1 MIIEQTLIVK
11 LTKRNKKYYKEKG
24 YKVDTSEILVNTND
38 LPLQSHYIVD
48 VKCNNCNKIFQKEY
62 KSVSKYKKHYC
73 SKECQSEYKSNLALK
88 DFERRIGGQDAYT
101 YLKREYIDKQKTTRQ
116 ISLDVYG
123 TKGNSPNIASWIK
136 NLGIELRKGS
146 EAAKVG
152 WIDNEE
158 RRKLSSKIM
167 KENISKMKIDRS
179 FMQTEEYKK
188 KQSEIHKGDK
198 NGMFGVT
205 GENHHNWNPDKTHEK
220 RAKERRTGKERGW
233 RIAIFQRDKRICKKC
248 GVEKRKI
255 VAHHIN
261 SYDIHEKERYDINNG
276 VTLCEECYK
285 DFHHKYGY
293 GKNTR
298 EQFEEFIKS

>member
-11 LTKRNKKYYKEKG
+11 LTKRNKKHYEEKG
-24 YKVDTSEILVNTND
+24 YKVDTSEILVNVND
-38 LPLQSHYIVD
+38 LPLRSNCIID

-62 KSVSKYKKHYC
+62 RFVSKYKKHYC
-73 SKECQSEYKSNLALK
+73 SKECQSKHKSNLALK
-88 DFERRIGGQDAYT
+88 EFEKRIGGEDAYT
-101 YLKREYIDKQKTTRQ
+101 YLKREYIDNKKTTRQ

-136 NLGIELRKGS
+136 NLGIELRQGS
-146 EAAKVG
+146 EAVKIQ
-152 WIDNEE
+152 WINNEE
-158 RRKLSSKIM
+158 RRKQASRIM
-167 KENISKMKIDRS
+167 KINSLNADRS
-179 FMQTEEYKK
+179 FMQTKEYKK

-205 GENHHNWNPDKTHEK
+205 GKNHPNWNPDRTHE
-220 RAKERRTGKERGW
+220 RRIKERKTGKDREW
-233 RIAIFQRDKRICKKC
+233 KIAIFQRDRRTCRKC
-248 GVEKRKI
+248 GKEKRNL

-261 SYDIHEKERYDINNG
+261 SYDIHEKERYDVNNG
-276 VTLCEECYK
+276 VTLCEECHK

-298 EQFEEFIKS
+298 KQFEEFMK

>member
-11 LTKRNKKYYKEKG
+11 ITKRNKKYYKEKG

-179 FMQTEEYKK
+179 FMQTKEYKK

-205 GENHHNWNPDKTHEK
+205 GENHHNWNPNKTHEQ
-220 RAKERRTGKERGW
+220 RAKERSTGKERGW
-233 RIAIFQRDKRICKKC
+233 RIAIFQRDKRICRKC

-276 VTLCEECYK
+276 VTLCEECHK

>member
-1 MIIEQTLIVK
+1 MK
-11 LTKRNKKYYKEKG
+11 
-24 YKVDTSEILVNTND
+24 SA
-38 LPLQSHYIVD
+38 YIVD

-62 KSVSKYKKHYC
+62 RNVSEYKKHYC
-73 SKECQSEYKSNLALK
+73 SKECQSKHRSYIALK

-136 NLGIELRKGS
+136 NLGIELRQGS
-146 EAAKVG
+146 EAVKIQ

-158 RRKLSSKIM
+158 RRKQAAKIM
-167 KENISKMKIDRS
+167 KTNSSKVDRS
-179 FMQTEEYKK
+179 FMQTKEYKK
-188 KQSEIHKGDK
+188 KQSEVHKGDK

-205 GENHHNWNPDKTHEK
+205 GENHPNWNPDRTHEQ
-220 RAKERRTGKERGW
+220 RIKERKTGKDREW
-233 RIAIFQRDKRICKKC
+233 KIAIFQRDKRICQKC
-248 GVEKRKI
+248 GVKKRKI

-261 SYDIHEKERYDINNG
+261 SYDIHENERYDINNG
-276 VTLCEECYK
+276 VTLCEECHK

-298 EQFEEFIKS
+298 KQFEEFIKS